1 MIMEKIKII
10 VQSDG
15 QNITP
20 FLKIGEKEY
29 QGMNFR
35 DNDTVMSSVV
45 FVSEN
50 IISNLITL
58 GFKGLVELRHT
69 LPEKDKGVTNGS
81 ME

>member
-1 MIMEKIKII
+1 MEKIKII

-35 DNDTVMSSVV
+35 DNDTVMGPVV

-50 IISNLITL
+50 IISNLIKL
-58 GFKGLVELRHT
+58 GFSGLVELRHT
-69 LPEKDKGVTNGS
+69 LPENKNGKTTNQ
-81 ME
+81 

>member
-1 MIMEKIKII
+1 MEQIKII

-58 GFKGLVELRHT
+58 GFKGLVKLRHT
-69 LPEKDKGVTNGS
+69 LPENENGEKTNQ
-81 ME
+81 

>member
-1 MIMEKIKII
+1 MEQIKII

-58 GFKGLVELRHT
+58 GFKGLVFIIKKTILSYVG
-69 LPEKDKGVTNGS
+69 KASQK
-81 ME
+81 

>member
-1 MIMEKIKII
+1 MEKIKII
-10 VQSDG
+10 VQSNG

-20 FLKIGEKEY
+20 FLKVGEKEY
-29 QGMNFR
+29 RGMDFI
-35 DNDTVMSSVV
+35 DNDIIMDGVV
-45 FVSEN
+45 FVSEE

-69 LPEKDKGVTNGS
+69 LPEKDKRATNGS